1 MSELDEPS
9 FPKARSLL
17 LAYSG
22 VVLALWFFGAKLEQF
37 QLMGTAIQLNERVD
51 QAWLILALLNLY
63 LLVRYCQRLPKFA
76 LKFDDAMNDLYD
88 IGLKRTAVALRHFA
102 MKRDMRNRFI
112 EKPNGP
118 TAHKFAYGTARLMCH
133 YNLQLENE
141 RHPEGADIRYVSRSY
156 RTEMKL
162 SYEYR
167 LVGGSEENHFNQSR
181 QFETYIPSFF
191 TNLLIKA
198 SVIVQGAFVT
208 PWFTDFVAPLIF
220 GAGSTLA
227 AVYMYLRLNHYFW
240 L

>member
-1 MSELDEPS
+1 MSDLDESS

-63 LLVRYCQRLPKFA
+63 LLVRYCQRLERFA
-76 LKFDDAMNDLYD
+76 LHFDEPMNDLYD
-88 IGLKRTAVALRHFA
+88 IRLKRTAIALRQFA
-102 MKRDMRNRFI
+102 MKKDMRRRFTA
-112 EKPNGP
+112 KPDGP
-118 TAHKFAYGTARLMCH
+118 TAHKFAWGKAWLTCYSKIEA
-133 YNLQLENE
+133 ENE
-141 RHPEGADIRYVSRSY
+141 RHPEGVDIRFVSRSY

-167 LVGGSEENHFNQSR
+167 LVGGNEENYSNKIR

-198 SVIVQGAFVT
+198 LVIVKGAFVT

-227 AVYMYLRLNHYFW
+227 AVYMYFKLNHYLW